1 MTTKLILEQEVS
13 EGTLEYP
20 FLLIDGLKYKIE
32 IDYFKDTLS
41 GNMPLYIKLAD
52 EFVHLGTA
60 NLDHSLFI
68 TLKLISNGSYHLY
81 LYKSKDAF
89 TEIDYMDAKVAE
101 NALRV
106 RW

>member
-41 GNMPLYIKLAD
+41 GNMPLYIKLD
-52 EFVHLGTA
+52 NEFVPLGAA

-81 LYKSKDAF
+81 LYKSEDAF

-106 RW
+106 R